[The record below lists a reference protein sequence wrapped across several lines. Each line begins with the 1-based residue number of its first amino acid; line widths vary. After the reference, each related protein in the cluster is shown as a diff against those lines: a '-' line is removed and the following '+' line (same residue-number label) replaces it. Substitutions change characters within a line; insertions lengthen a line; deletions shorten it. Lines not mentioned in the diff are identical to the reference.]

1 MNIIEHLW
9 NRLTTVRRDRGLS
22 IAFRRL
28 LLDETGRPSMD
39 AALVLGH
46 LRVFCG
52 ADISTMRYD
61 RQGKADALATAAAAG
76 RQEVWQQFY
85 FYLNV
90 NEDELVEIDRVFQRD
105 LRSRMQQPLDA

>member
-9 NRLTTVRRDRGLS
+9 NRLGVVRRDRGLS

-28 LLDETGRPSMD
+28 LLDDTGRPSMD

-46 LRVFCG
+46 LRAFCG
-52 ADISTMRYD
+52 ADISTLRFD
-61 RQGKADALATAAAAG
+61 RAGKVDALATAAAAG

-90 NEDELVEIDRVFQRD
+90 SEDELIETDRVFQRD